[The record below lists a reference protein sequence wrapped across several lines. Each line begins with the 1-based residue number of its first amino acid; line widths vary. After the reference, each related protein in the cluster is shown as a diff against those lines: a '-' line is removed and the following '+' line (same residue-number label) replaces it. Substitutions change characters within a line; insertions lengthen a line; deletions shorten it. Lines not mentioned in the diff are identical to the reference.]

1 MRTRPREVDVLAS
14 FNRTGQV
21 RPLRLRI
28 EDDMGERTTIKVD
41 RVILFEVEKLAGNIM
56 IKYRCQTVIDNAE
69 RIFELKYERDTCK
82 WYLFKM

>member
-14 FNRTGQV
+14 FDRTGQV